1 MSSAQF
7 LSRRILRATAL
18 RLLNRRFA
26 FAIAATATLSAKSVH
41 IYAHLDA
48 LQKRDLLLWGLSFFS
63 QDTAFLL
70 VIRMVMDQS
79 LGTILSILVTFVV
92 LFLLAT
98 AAISESFFFTTGT
111 ELQWRNVA
119 LASDSSSWSTLSAG
133 WISCLLSFIALFI
146 IAGIFQYPFDRV
158 SSCALE
164 VLKWPVSL
172 MSNKLP
178 VLNHCSFSGTTYK
191 HLLQQD
197 VEYVEDVYKDGELED
212 QRLEN
217 DTAPPTKY
225 TSYLRLFIGLVLIAQ
240 AVCTITRPT
249 DHSLIFMS
257 WTLPLTPFV
266 DFMFSTPSLAGLL
279 AMSGNVNDALHNI
292 TALGEPIPWAWL
304 PSNMSL
310 QGFQDWYETG
320 KEHYSALNDPLKLS
334 NLDEDLLLPLRANL
348 DDVPI
353 RHVLLVKLESTRKDV
368 FPIKKNGYI
377 WNRLVQSFKNSS
389 LPAEAQE
396 RLSSLTTTAKYLTG
410 DFNDGFGEKAGAP
423 RGGINAN
430 NAFTTSTYTLKSL
443 VGTHCGISPLAADFN
458 VEIDH
463 HIYQPCLPHIFEA
476 LNQLNHSDNEISKEH
491 FTSYKWKTAFMQS
504 VTLKYDKQDRL
515 MPKIGFTDPLGSS
528 ELRDEAAKL
537 GPVDLPDINYYGM
550 PERAIEDY
558 LRDTFASAKKNNE
571 RVFLSHLTSS
581 THHDFGLPEDE
592 KYVPLA
598 DDADLEDLSHYLN
611 TVGYVDRW
619 LNRIIQILDEEGVA
633 NETLLVA
640 VGDHGL
646 SIAERGT
653 ITPYSNPHVANYH
666 VPLVL
671 SHPKLPS
678 INIDDAV
685 SSIQILPTILDLLLE
700 TKSLSKPEADAVSD
714 MIQNYEGQSL
724 LRPLQRFSE
733 INGQGGWQ
741 HTVMNPGGSTIAVRD
756 ARQPNWRLI
765 VPVFGNYEWRFT
777 DLETDPHEDTP
788 LVSYDYRIILRIV
801 QEAFGPEAATWVKE
815 AATVTRWW
823 TDENYKRWR
832 YNA

>member
-1 MSSAQF
+1 M
-7 LSRRILRATAL
+7 
-18 RLLNRRFA
+18 
-26 FAIAATATLSAKSVH
+26 
-41 IYAHLDA
+41 
-48 LQKRDLLLWGLSFFS
+48 
-63 QDTAFLL
+63 
-70 VIRMVMDQS
+70 
-79 LGTILSILVTFVV
+79 
-92 LFLLAT
+92 
-98 AAISESFFFTTGT
+98 
-111 ELQWRNVA
+111 
-119 LASDSSSWSTLSAG
+119 
-133 WISCLLSFIALFI
+133 
-146 IAGIFQYPFDRV
+146 
-158 SSCALE
+158 
-164 VLKWPVSL
+164 
-172 MSNKLP
+172 
-178 VLNHCSFSGTTYK
+178 
-191 HLLQQD
+191 
-197 VEYVEDVYKDGELED
+197 
-212 QRLEN
+212 
-217 DTAPPTKY
+217 
-225 TSYLRLFIGLVLIAQ
+225 
-240 AVCTITRPT
+240 
-249 DHSLIFMS
+249 
-257 WTLPLTPFV
+257 PFV
-266 DFMFSTPSLAGLL
+266 DFMFSTPSLAKLL
-279 AMSGNVNDALHNI
+279 EMSGNVNDALQNA

-304 PSNMSL
+304 PNNASL
-310 QGFQDWYETG
+310 QGFQDWYEPD
-320 KEHYSALNDPLKLS
+320 KEHYNALDDPLKLS

-353 RHVLLVKLESTRKDV
+353 RHILLLKLESTRKDV
-368 FPIKKNGYI
+368 FPIKKDSYI
-377 WNRLVQSFKNSS
+377 WNRLAQSFRNSS
-389 LPAEAQE
+389 LPTEAQE
-396 RLSSLTTTAKYLTG
+396 KLASLTSTAKYLTG
-410 DFNDGFGEKAGAP
+410 DFDDGFGEKAGTP

-458 VEIDH
+458 VETDH

-476 LNQLNHSDNEISKEH
+476 LNQLNHSHDEVSDEH

-504 VTLKYDKQDRL
+504 VTLRYDKQDHL
-515 MPKIGFTDPLGSS
+515 MPKMGFTDPLGWW
-528 ELRDEAAKL
+528 ELKDEAARL

-550 PERAIEDY
+550 SERAVEDY

-592 KYVPLA
+592 KYVPMA
-598 DDADLEDLSHYLN
+598 GDPDLDDLSHYLN

-619 LNRIIQILDEEGVA
+619 LYRILQILDEEGVA
-633 NETLLVA
+633 DETLLVA

-653 ITPYSNPHVANYH
+653 ITPYSNPHAANYH

-678 INIDDAV
+678 IKVDDPV

-700 TKSLSKPEADAVSD
+700 TKSLSKSEAEAVRD

-724 LRPLQRFSE
+724 IRPMQSFSE
-733 INGQGGWQ
+733 TNGQGGWQ

-756 ARQPNWRLI
+756 GRQPNWRLI

-788 LVSYDYRIILRIV
+788 LVSYDYRAILRIV
-801 QEAFGPEAATWVKE
+801 EEAFGAEAATWVEE

>member
-1 MSSAQF
+1 MSGAQF
-7 LSRRILRATAL
+7 LSRRIMRATAL

-48 LQKRDLLLWGLSFFS
+48 LQKRELLLWGLSFFS
-63 QDTAFLL
+63 QDTACLL
-70 VIRMVMDQS
+70 AIRTLVDQS
-79 LGTILSILVTFVV
+79 LGTVLSIFITFVV
-92 LFLLAT
+92 LLLVIT

-133 WISCLLSFIALFI
+133 WIACLLSFISMFI
-146 IAGIFQYPFDRV
+146 IAGIFQYPLDQV
-158 SSCALE
+158 SRCALE
-164 VLKWPVSL
+164 ILRLPVSL
-172 MSNKLP
+172 ISNKLP
-178 VLNHCSFSGTTYK
+178 VLHRYSFAEETYK
-191 HLLQQD
+191 HLPQQD
-197 VEYVEDVYKDGELED
+197 VEYIEYVYKEDELEV
-212 QRLEN
+212 QGLEM
-217 DTAPPTKY
+217 DIMQPTKCK
-225 TSYLRLFIGLVLIAQ
+225 SYLRLLVGLVMVAQ
-240 AVCTITRPT
+240 AISTITRPT
-249 DHSLIFMS
+249 DQSFIFMS

-266 DFMFSTPSLAGLL
+266 DIMFSTPSLADLL
-279 AMSGNVNDALHNI
+279 AMSGNVNDALHNT
-292 TALGEPIPWAWL
+292 TALGELIHWAWL
-304 PSNMSL
+304 PNNESL
-310 QGFQDWYETG
+310 QGFQDWYEMD
-320 KEHYSALNDPLKLS
+320 KEHYNALNDPLKLS
-334 NLDEDLLLPLRANL
+334 NLEEDLLMPLRANL

-353 RHVLLVKLESTRKDV
+353 RHIMLVKLESTRKDV
-368 FPIKKNGYI
+368 FPIKKNSYI
-377 WNRLVQSFKNSS
+377 WNSLAQSFENSS
-389 LPAEAQE
+389 LLLKAQKK
-396 RLSSLTTTAKYLTG
+396 LSSLTSTAKYLTG
-410 DFNDGFGEKAGAP
+410 DFSDGFGEQSGTS

-458 VEIDH
+458 VETDH

-476 LNQLNHSDNEISKEH
+476 LNQLNHSHDEESNDH
-491 FTSYKWKTAFMQS
+491 FTSYKWKTTFMQS
-504 VTLKYDKQDRL
+504 VTLRYDKQDLL
-515 MPKIGFTDPLGSS
+515 MPQIGFTDPLGWW
-528 ELRDEAAKL
+528 ELKDEAAKF

-550 PERAIEDY
+550 PECAVEDY

-581 THHDFGLPEDE
+581 THHEFGLPEDE
-592 KYVPLA
+592 EYVPLSN
-598 DDADLEDLSHYLN
+598 DPDLDDLSHYLN
-611 TVGYVDRW
+611 TVGFVDRW
-619 LNRIIQILDEEGVA
+619 LNRILQILEEEGVA
-633 NETLLVA
+633 DETLLVA

-666 VPLVL
+666 VPLVM

-700 TKSLSKPEADAVSD
+700 TGSLSKSEAEAVRD
-714 MIQNYEGQSL
+714 MVQNYEGQSL
-724 LRPLQRFSE
+724 IRPLQKFSE
-733 INGQGGWQ
+733 TSGQGGWQ

-777 DLETDPHEDTP
+777 NLETDPHEDVP
-788 LVSYDYRIILRIV
+788 LVSYDYKTILRIV
-801 QEAFGPEAATWVKE
+801 EEQFGAEAATWVKE
-815 AATVTRWW
+815 AAAVTRWW

-832 YNA
+832 YTA

>member
-1 MSSAQF
+1 MRS
-7 LSRRILRATAL
+7 TAL

-26 FAIAATATLSAKSVH
+26 FAIAVTATLSAKSVH

-48 LQKRDLLLWGLSFFS
+48 LQKRDLLLWGLSCFS
-63 QDTAFLL
+63 QDTAWLL
-70 VIRMVMDQS
+70 AIRILIDKS
-79 LGTILSILVTFVV
+79 LGIILSILVTVVV
-92 LFLLAT
+92 LFLIAT

-119 LASDSSSWSTLSAG
+119 LATDSSSWSTLSAG

-146 IAGIFQYPFDRV
+146 IAGIFQHPFERV
-158 SSCALE
+158 SRCALE
-164 VLKWPVSL
+164 ILKWPVSL
-172 MSNKLP
+172 ISNKLP
-178 VLNHCSFSGTTYK
+178 VLNHCSFSGETYK
-191 HLLQQD
+191 HLPQLD
-197 VEYVEDVYKDGELED
+197 VEYIEDVYKDGELED

-217 DTAPPTKY
+217 ENVQPTKC
-225 TSYLRLFIGLVLIAQ
+225 TSYLRLFVGLVLAAQ
-240 AVCTITRPT
+240 AMCTITRPT

-257 WTLPLTPFV
+257 WTLPLMPFV

-279 AMSGNVNDALHNI
+279 AMSGNVNDALHNS
-292 TALGEPIPWAWL
+292 TALSEPMPWVWL
-304 PSNMSL
+304 PNNMSL
-310 QGFQDWYETG
+310 QGFEDWYETD
-320 KEHYSALNDPLKLS
+320 KEHYNALNDPLKLS

-353 RHVLLVKLESTRKDV
+353 RHILLVKLESTRKDV
-368 FPIKKNGYI
+368 FPIKKNSYI
-377 WNRLVQSFKNSS
+377 WNRLAQSFQNSS
-389 LPAEAQE
+389 LPAEAQA
-396 RLSSLTTTAKYLTG
+396 RLSSLTSTAKYLTG
-410 DFNDGFGEKAGAP
+410 DFSDGFGEKVGTP

-476 LNQLNHSDNEISKEH
+476 LNQLNHSHDEVSNEH

-504 VTLKYDKQDRL
+504 VTLRYDKQDRL
-515 MPKIGFTDPLGSS
+515 MPKIGFTDPLGSR
-528 ELRDEAAKL
+528 ELKDEAAKL

-558 LRDTFASAKKNNE
+558 LRDTFASAKKNDE

-598 DDADLEDLSHYLN
+598 DDPDLEDLSHYLN

-619 LNRIIQILDEEGVA
+619 LDRILQILDEEGVA
-633 NETLLVA
+633 DETLLVV

-646 SIAERGT
+646 SIAERGS

-685 SSIQILPTILDLLLE
+685 SSIQILPTILDLLLG
-700 TKSLSKPEADAVSD
+700 TKSLSKSEAEAVRD

-724 LRPLQRFSE
+724 LRPQQRFSE
-733 INGQGGWQ
+733 TNGQGGWQ

-788 LVSYDYRIILRIV
+788 LVSYDYRAILRIV
-801 QEAFGPEAATWVKE
+801 EEEFGAEAATWVKE

>member
-1 MSSAQF
+1 MDTGILKTDPPAEYVKIQDDLLQENMHATQYPLHHQMRLARVDSADRNIKALYASITALATKTLTMSGAQF
-7 LSRRILRATAL
+7 LSRRIWRAAAL

-26 FAIAATATLSAKSVH
+26 FAIAAIAILSANYS
-41 IYAHLDA
+41 
-48 LQKRDLLLWGLSFFS
+48 R
-63 QDTAFLL
+63 
-70 VIRMVMDQS
+70 
-79 LGTILSILVTFVV
+79 
-92 LFLLAT
+92 
-98 AAISESFFFTTGT
+98 E
-111 ELQWRNVA
+111 
-119 LASDSSSWSTLSAG
+119 
-133 WISCLLSFIALFI
+133 
-146 IAGIFQYPFDRV
+146 
-158 SSCALE
+158 
-164 VLKWPVSL
+164 
-172 MSNKLP
+172 
-178 VLNHCSFSGTTYK
+178 TYK
-191 HLLQQD
+191 HLPQQD
-197 VEYVEDVYKDGELED
+197 VEYIEDVYKHGELED

-217 DTAPPTKY
+217 DIMQPTKC
-225 TSYLRLFIGLVLIAQ
+225 TSYLRLFVGFVLAAQ
-240 AVCTITRPT
+240 AICTIARPT

-257 WTLPLTPFV
+257 WTLPLMPFV
-266 DFMFSTPSLAGLL
+266 DVMFSTPSLAGFL
-279 AMSGNVNDALHNI
+279 AMSGNANDALYNT
-292 TALGEPIPWAWL
+292 TALSEPIPWAWL
-304 PSNMSL
+304 PNNTSL
-310 QGFQDWYETG
+310 QGFQDWYETD
-320 KEHYSALNDPLKLS
+320 KEHYSASNDPLKLS

-353 RHVLLVKLESTRKDV
+353 RHILLLKLESTRKDV

-377 WNRLVQSFKNSS
+377 WNRLAQSFQNSS

-396 RLSSLTTTAKYLTG
+396 RLSSLTSTAKYLTG
-410 DFNDGFGEKAGAP
+410 DFGDGFGEKAGTP

-458 VEIDH
+458 VETDH

-476 LNQLNHSDNEISKEH
+476 LNQLNHSRDEVSDEH

-504 VTLKYDKQDRL
+504 VTLRYDKQDQL
-515 MPKIGFTDPLGSS
+515 MPKIGFTDPLGWW
-528 ELRDEAAKL
+528 ELKDEAARL

-550 PERAIEDY
+550 PEQAVEDY

-598 DDADLEDLSHYLN
+598 GDPDLDDLSHYLN

-619 LNRIIQILDEEGVA
+619 LDRILQILDEEGVA
-633 NETLLVA
+633 DETLLVA

-678 INIDDAV
+678 IDVDDPV

-700 TKSLSKPEADAVSD
+700 TKSLSKSEAEAVRD

-724 LRPLQRFSE
+724 IRPMQNFSE
-733 INGQGGWQ
+733 TNGQGGWQ

-756 ARQPNWRLI
+756 ARRPNWRLI

-777 DLETDPHEDTP
+777 DLETDLHEDTP
-788 LVSYDYRIILRIV
+788 LVSYDYRAILRIV
-801 QEAFGPEAATWVKE
+801 EEAFGAEAATWVEE